1 MTTTITIKD
10 KAVNA
15 TYQNVTGL
23 TGGAGVD
30 AVFDVVKTNGVY
42 TASLDSL
49 AASAGS
55 GYVAGDTITILG
67 SALGG
72 VNGTNN
78 LILTVATVGTAG
90 KIATF
95 GAVGTGRVGDGTVDV
110 AVDVTG
116 TTGIDTYTLNGASS
130 EYTITKAADKITAVS
145 TVATN
150 VTFTLADHERV
161 VFDNKGIDLFKFDET
176 NFKDEVAA
184 LKLIDNFVSEFD
196 ELKVIYKPKIYD
208 KIISFYSE
216 KPIEVHGYASRDAD
230 PSAIIT
236 GGYSPC
242 NGFGDGTR
250 GQYNQCLSQARANK
264 IADMLKKRLPFLN
277 FVGVGH
283 GETDKFNGVGW
294 TPQKTRI
301 NNKDTALNRRFQVF
315 LPTYELKNI
324 PKDEVFNVQT
334 PK

>member
-10 KAVNA
+10 KPINA

-72 VNGTNN
+72 VNVTNN
-78 LILTVATVGTAG
+78 LILTVATVGTLG

-116 TTGIDTYTLNGASS
+116 TTGIDTYTLNGASTDF
-130 EYTITKAADKITAVS
+130 TITKAADKITAVS

-161 VFDNKGIDLFKFDET
+161 VFDNKGIAFDAAGRAGDVYALLAAALGTSDVTNSYKGIGIYLADNGWTNKQLATALLATDTYKTDAGGVSDET
-176 NFKDEVAA
+176 FIKHV
-184 LKLIDNFVSEFD
+184 
-196 ELKVIYKPKIYD
+196 YKNV
-208 KIISFYSE
+208 F
-216 KPIEVHGYASRDAD
+216 GTDATLTQVTEYTTWMHN
-230 PSAIIT
+230 S
-236 GGYSPC
+236 
-242 NGFGDGTR
+242 N
-250 GQYNQCLSQARANK
+250 LSQADVL
-264 IADMLKKRLPFLN
+264 IAASELAAFETTIGLTGLATTGIEYTPF
-277 FVGVGH
+277 V
-283 GETDKFNGVGW
+283 
-294 TPQKTRI
+294 
-301 NNKDTALNRRFQVF
+301 A
-315 LPTYELKNI
+315 
-324 PKDEVFNVQT
+324 
-334 PK
+334 